1 MKLDSDMA
9 YDAIKRKLICVQIMP
24 GELFTEAML
33 SSEFNLGKS
42 PVRESLKKLEQEGFV
57 TAIPYK
63 GYKANEITPEYLHDL
78 MEMRK
83 IMEGHVVKVLTDKC
97 KDGDQRILNPISN
110 LMAQYER
117 KYREQDSS
125 KEIEEQIE
133 KGINIQFHI
142 DLNSLYEN
150 KMFHQIIRQLYDQ
163 IARIQN
169 FGFRVLPSRIVR
181 SFNEH
186 YKILTEIRNGNSI
199 KAEELTIKHIEEVF
213 EEVESKITNVSNAKL

>member
-1 MKLDSDMA
+1 
-9 YDAIKRKLICVQIMP
+9 
-24 GELFTEAML
+24 
-33 SSEFNLGKS
+33 
-42 PVRESLKKLEQEGFV
+42 
-57 TAIPYK
+57 
-63 GYKANEITPEYLHDL
+63 
-78 MEMRK
+78 
-83 IMEGHVVKVLTDKC
+83 MEGHVVKVLTDKC